1 MQLTTTL
8 PSNDL
13 PLGNKTAVE
22 IFQKQN
28 AAEALSVLKGSS

>member
-13 PLGNKTAVE
+13 PPGNKTAAE

-28 AAEALSVLKGSS
+28 AAEA